1 MNMIMP
7 AQFENKTKEILD
19 SDMSNDEKTRE
30 FVMLMEQVLKS
41 LGYEAAVNEFVRYMI
56 NQ

>member
-1 MNMIMP
+1 MIMIMP
-7 AQFENKTKEILD
+7 AEFENKTKEILD
-19 SDMSNDEKTRE
+19 SDMSNDEKTRD

-41 LGYEAAVNEFVRYMI
+41 LGYEAAVNEFVKYMV

>member
-1 MNMIMP
+1 MP